1 MEISSFA
8 NPEIQITS
16 VYFRNK
22 PGQQRLQSY
31 PKRMVYQ
38 GQEYTFMEDGLRYLV
53 HKGQQL
59 INLFDVTDGQNSYRL
74 RLDDTDHWTLVGMKA
89 VA

>member
-1 MEISSFA
+1 MEVSSFA

-16 VYFRNK
+16 VYFRNTLSD
-22 PGQQRLQSY
+22 RRFESY
-31 PKRMVYQ
+31 PKRMVYE
-38 GQEYTFMEDGLRYLV
+38 GREYTFMEDGLRYLI

-59 INLFDVTDGQNSYRL
+59 IKLFDVTDGENSYRL
-74 RLDDTDHWTLVGMKA
+74 RLDDTDHWTLVTMKA